1 MMLSVLAR
9 GVLAACLL
17 LFIQS
22 PAVRFDSARNLFLL
36 ENWTGAGQLPADRYR
51 DIFQISVDAPD
62 VPAMLGQYR
71 VEGGALVF
79 APQFPVQP
87 GVKYRA
93 VARIPGSTPITALI
107 DIPKAVVKP
116 TTVVERIYPSTN
128 VLPENQLKFY
138 IHFSAP
144 MARGFGYEHIVLRDQ
159 DGAVVEVPFLE
170 LTEELWD
177 PEGRRFTLFFDPGRI
192 KRGLVSQQQ
201 LGISLQEGR
210 RYTLS
215 IDKGWKDAQGNPLLA
230 DFQKVFTVGPAD
242 RQPIDLRAWTVR
254 EPAAGTRNPV
264 TLVFPEP
271 LDHAILQRD
280 LDVMDASGAV
290 VNGGVTIGPEEKSWV
305 FTPDVAWKQGPHTI
319 RLGTAIADLAG
330 NMINRPFEI
339 DVFDK
344 IDEDLLHSKYVFP
357 FTVK

>member
-1 MMLSVLAR
+1 MFSLLAR
-9 GVLAACLL
+9 GALAACLL
-17 LFIQS
+17 LLVQN

-36 ENWTGAGQLPADRYR
+36 ENWSGAAQVSAERYR
-51 DIFQISVDAPD
+51 DVFQVSVDAPD
-62 VPAMLGQYR
+62 VPPMLGQYR
-71 VEGGALVF
+71 VEAGALVF
-79 APQFPVQP
+79 SPQYPVQP

-93 VARIPGSTPITALI
+93 VARIPGAAPISVVV
-107 DIPKAVVKP
+107 DIPKPAVKA
-116 TTVVERIYPSTN
+116 TTVVERIYPSVN

-159 DGAVVEVPFLE
+159 TGAVVEVPFLE

-177 PEGRRFTLFFDPGRI
+177 PTGKRFTLFLDPGRI

-201 LGISLQEGR
+201 LGMALKEGG

-215 IDKGWKDAQGNPLLA
+215 IDKGWKDAQGNPLVS

-242 RQPIDLRAWTVR
+242 RQPIDLRVWSVR
-254 EPAAGTRNPV
+254 EPASGTRNPL
-264 TLVFPEP
+264 TLVFPES
-271 LDHAILQRD
+271 LDHAILERD
-280 LDVMDASGAV
+280 LDVVDASGAV
-290 VNGGVTIGPEEKSWV
+290 IEGGVSIGPEEKSWV
-305 FTPDVAWKQGPHTI
+305 FTPDRAWKSGAYKI

-344 IDEDLLHSKYVFP
+344 VDEELLHFKYEFP
-357 FTVK
+357 FTVR

>member
-1 MMLSVLAR
+1 MSSVVAR
-9 GVLAACLL
+9 GALAACLL
-17 LFIQS
+17 LFVQS
-22 PAVRFDSARNLFLL
+22 PAVRYDSARNLFLL
-36 ENWTGAGQLPADRYR
+36 ENWSGAAQLPAERYP
-51 DIFQISVDAPD
+51 DVFQISVDVPD
-62 VPAMLGQYR
+62 VPPMLGQYR
-71 VEGGALVF
+71 VEAGALVF
-79 APQFPVQP
+79 SPQYPAQP

-93 VARIPGSTPITALI
+93 VARIPGSAPITVLV
-107 DIPKAVVKP
+107 DIPKPAVKS
-116 TTVVERIYPSTN
+116 TTVVERIYPSVD

-144 MARGFGYEHIVLRDQ
+144 MARGFGYEHIVLRDER
-159 DGAVVEVPFLE
+159 GAVVEVPFLE

-177 PEGRRFTLFFDPGRI
+177 PTGQRFTLFFDPGRI

-201 LGISLQEGR
+201 LGMALKEGG

-215 IDKGWKDAQGNPLLA
+215 IDKGWKDAQGNPLAA

-242 RQPIDLRAWTVR
+242 RQSIDLRTWSVK
-254 EPAAGTRNPV
+254 EPASGTRNPL

-271 LDHAILQRD
+271 LDHAILERD
-280 LDVMDASGAV
+280 LDVVDASGAV
-290 VNGGVTIGPEEKSWV
+290 IHGGVTIGPEEKSWI
-305 FTPDVAWKQGPHTI
+305 FTPDMAWKSGIYTI

-344 IDEDLLHSKYVFP
+344 VDEEIPRFKYVFP
-357 FTVK
+357 FTVR

>member
-1 MMLSVLAR
+1 MLSVVAR
-9 GVLAACLL
+9 GALAACLL
-17 LFIQS
+17 LFVQA
-22 PAVRFDSARNLFLL
+22 PVVRFDSARNLFLL
-36 ENWTGAGQLPADRYR
+36 ENWPGAAQMPAERYR
-51 DIFQISVDAPD
+51 DVLQVFVDAPD

-71 VEGGALVF
+71 VDAGALVF
-79 APQFPVQP
+79 SPQYPIQP

-93 VARIPGSTPITALI
+93 VARIPGTSPITVLV
-107 DIPKAVVKP
+107 DIPKPAVKS
-116 TTVVERIYPSTN
+116 TTVVERIYPSVN

-144 MARGFGYEHIVLRDQ
+144 MARGFGYDHIVLRDQ
-159 DGAVVEVPFLE
+159 NGAIVKVPFLE

-177 PEGRRFTLFFDPGRI
+177 PTGQRFTLFLDPGRI

-201 LGISLQEGR
+201 LGMALIEGG

-215 IDKGWKDAQGNPLLA
+215 IDKGWKDAQGNPLAA
-230 DFQKVFTVGPAD
+230 DFEKIFTVGPAD

-254 EPAAGTRNPV
+254 DPASGTRNPL

-271 LDHAILQRD
+271 LDHAILERD
-280 LDVMDASGAV
+280 LDVVDASGAV
-290 VNGGVTIGPEEKSWV
+290 IEGGVAIGPEEKSWI
-305 FTPDVAWKQGPHTI
+305 FTPDKAWKSGLYTV

-339 DVFDK
+339 DVFDRV
-344 IDEDLLHSKYVFP
+344 DEELLQFKYVFP
-357 FTVK
+357 FAVQ

>member
-1 MMLSVLAR
+1 MFFLMAR
-9 GVLAACLL
+9 GLLAACLL
-17 LFIQS
+17 LLVQS
-22 PAVRFDSARNLFLL
+22 PVVRFDSARNLFLL
-36 ENWTGAGQLPADRYR
+36 ENWSGAAQLSAEQYR
-51 DIFQISVDAPD
+51 DVFQVSVDAPD
-62 VPAMLGQYR
+62 VPQMLGQYR
-71 VEGGALVF
+71 MEAGALVF
-79 APQFPVQP
+79 SPQYPVQP

-93 VARIPGSTPITALI
+93 VARIPGAAAITTLV
-107 DIPKAVVKP
+107 DIPKPAVKA
-116 TTVVERIYPSTN
+116 TTVVERIYPSVN

-159 DGAVVEVPFLE
+159 NGVVVEVPFLE

-177 PEGRRFTLFFDPGRI
+177 PTGQRFTLFLDPGRI

-201 LGISLQEGR
+201 LGMALKEGG

-215 IDKGWKDAQGNPLLA
+215 IDKGWKDAQGNPLAA

-242 RQPIDLRAWTVR
+242 RQPIDLRAWSVR
-254 EPAAGTRNPV
+254 EPASGTRSPV
-264 TLVFPEP
+264 TLVFPES
-271 LDHAILQRD
+271 LDHAILERD
-280 LDVMDASGAV
+280 LDVVDASGAV
-290 VNGGVTIGPEEKSWV
+290 VEGGVSIGPEEKSWI
-305 FTPDVAWKQGPHTI
+305 FTPDKPWKGGSYTV

-344 IDEDLLHSKYVFP
+344 IDEELLHFKYVFP
-357 FTVK
+357 FSVR